1 MNPSAPSDVS
11 RSPSRGRRSPRVLVV
26 DDEADLRELLELTLV
41 GMGLDVDCAADLGQ
55 ARRLLGTWRYD
66 LCLTDMRLP
75 DGDGLSLV
83 SEIGAEHPET
93 PVAVITAF
101 GSAETAVAALKAGAF
116 DYLPKPVAL
125 DAMRTLVRSA
135 LRLSALE
142 VPSADSSTAIL
153 AATVAPDRLAGAP
166 RSRAPVGQRSVDAES
181 GGLGVAALM
190 TRSAVGSSQLL
201 GVSTA
206 IEVVR
211 QSIGRLARSMA
222 PVAITGESGSGK
234 EMAARLIHQ
243 GGSRADQ
250 PFIAVN
256 CGAIPEAL
264 MESEFFGHRRGAFT
278 GADQDRVGF
287 FQAASGGTLFLDEV
301 ADLPLA
307 MQVKLLRA
315 IQERC
320 VRRVGATAEEPV
332 DVRIVSATHQDLA
345 RCVAE
350 GRFRQDLYYR
360 LNVIELRVP
369 ALRERLS
376 DIPLLANALL
386 TKLAGRAGL
395 RVVPRLSSITQSYLQ
410 TYQFPGNVREL
421 ENILERAIA
430 FSNGEV
436 INIEDLGLRPDIEDT
451 ADDEEAVEAFSSAPP
466 PASASER
473 QSVQSDS
480 VEGASGPPVVSDD
493 GIPASLPNYLEW
505 LEREAIARAL
515 EKTRQN
521 RTAAARLLGISF
533 RALRHRMQRLDM
545 Q

>member
-1 MNPSAPSDVS
+1 
-11 RSPSRGRRSPRVLVV
+11 VLVV

-55 ARRLLGTWRYD
+55 ARKLLVSWRYD

-83 SEIGAEHPET
+83 SEIGAAHPET

-125 DAMRTLVRSA
+125 DALRTLVRSA
-135 LRLSALE
+135 LRLPALGD
-142 VPSADSSTAIL
+142 PSAHSHTATN
-153 AATVAPDRLAGAP
+153 AAPVAADRLAGVASP
-166 RSRAPVGQRSVDAES
+166 RLPVGQRSVDAES
-181 GGLGVAALM
+181 GGYPAASPVP
-190 TRSAVGSSQLL
+190 TRAVGPGQLL
-201 GVSTA
+201 GASSA

-211 QSIGRLARSMA
+211 ESIGRLARSMA

-234 EMAARLIHQ
+234 ELVARLIHQ

-250 PFIAVN
+250 PFVAVN

-320 VRRVGATAEEPV
+320 VRRVGATVEEPV

-369 ALRERLS
+369 ALRERLT

-386 TKLAGRAGL
+386 SKLAGRAGL
-395 RVVPRLSSITQSYLQ
+395 RVTPRLSSITQSYLQ

-436 INIEDLGLRPDIEDT
+436 INVEDLGLRPDSVDI
-451 ADDEEAVEAFSSAPP
+451 ADDEAVDASSGEPSSTSI
-466 PASASER
+466 SARLSG
-473 QSVQSDS
+473 QSDS
-480 VEGASGPPVVSDD
+480 VAGPSGPPVMSDD

-533 RALRHRMQRLDM
+533 RALRHRMQRLDI

>member
-1 MNPSAPSDVS
+1 
-11 RSPSRGRRSPRVLVV
+11 
-26 DDEADLRELLELTLV
+26 
-41 GMGLDVDCAADLGQ
+41 
-55 ARRLLGTWRYD
+55 
-66 LCLTDMRLP
+66 MRLP

-83 SEIGAEHPET
+83 SEIGAAHPET

-135 LRLSALE
+135 LRLSALG
-142 VPSADSSTAIL
+142 DSSAQSHTATI
-153 AATVAPDRLAGAP
+153 AAPVAADRLAGAASP
-166 RSRAPVGQRSVDAES
+166 RLPVGLRSV
-181 GGLGVAALM
+181 
-190 TRSAVGSSQLL
+190 
-201 GVSTA
+201 
-206 IEVVR
+206 
-211 QSIGRLARSMA
+211 GRLARSMA

-234 EMAARLIHQ
+234 ELVARLIHQ

-320 VRRVGATAEEPV
+320 VRRVGATVEEPV

-369 ALRERLS
+369 ALRERLT

-386 TKLAGRAGL
+386 SKLAGRAGL
-395 RVVPRLSSITQSYLQ
+395 RVTPRLSSITQSYLQ

-436 INIEDLGLRPDIEDT
+436 INVEDLGLRPDIVDV
-451 ADDEEAVEAFSSAPP
+451 ADDEEAVDATSGEPPSTSTSA
-466 PASASER
+466 R
-473 QSVQSDS
+473 LTGQSDS
-480 VEGASGPPVVSDD
+480 VASPSGPPVMSED
-493 GIPASLPNYLEW
+493 GIPVSLPNYLEW

>member
-1 MNPSAPSDVS
+1 MNPSTPSDVS
-11 RSPSRGRRSPRVLVV
+11 RSVSRGRRSPRVLVV

-55 ARRLLGTWRYD
+55 ARRLLASWRYD

-83 SEIGAEHPET
+83 SEIGAAHPET

-116 DYLPKPVAL
+116 DYLAKPVAL
-125 DAMRTLVRSA
+125 DALRTLVRSA
-135 LRLSALE
+135 LRLATLGE
-142 VPSADSSTAIL
+142 LSADAPTASISTP
-153 AATVAPDRLAGAP
+153 VAPDRFAGAASP
-166 RSRAPVGQRSVDAES
+166 RSPVGQRSVDSES
-181 GGLGVAALM
+181 GGLSGASSV
-190 TRSAVGSSQLL
+190 SKPSVGPGQLL
-201 GVSTA
+201 GVSSS

-211 QSIGRLARSMA
+211 ASIGRLARSMA

-234 EMAARLIHQ
+234 ELAARLIHQ

-320 VRRVGATAEEPV
+320 VRRVGATVEEPV

-369 ALRERLS
+369 ALRERLT

-436 INIEDLGLRPDIEDT
+436 INVEDLGLRPDTEDV
-451 ADDEEAVEAFSSAPP
+451 ADDEEAVEAPSSAAPF
-466 PASASER
+466 ASAL
-473 QSVQSDS
+473 QSGRSDS
-480 VEGASGPPVVSDD
+480 AAGPAGPPVVSDD
-493 GIPASLPNYLEW
+493 GIPASLPDYLEW

-515 EKTRQN
+515 EKTRHN